1 MKTWIIT
8 ATAQVRREYQIEAA
22 TLEEAERIASEER
35 NLLCIYED
43 DISEEIDDVQEKAAV
58 A

>member
-1 MKTWIIT
+1 MKTWIVT

-22 TLEEAERIASEER
+22 TLEEAERIASQER
-35 NLLCIYED
+35 NLPCIYED
-43 DISEEIDDVQEKAAV
+43 DISEEIEDVQERSAV

>member
-1 MKTWIIT
+1 MKTWIVT

-22 TLEEAERIASEER
+22 TLEEAERIASHER
-35 NLLCIYED
+35 NLPCIYED
-43 DISEEIDDVQEKAAV
+43 DISEEIDDVQERSAV